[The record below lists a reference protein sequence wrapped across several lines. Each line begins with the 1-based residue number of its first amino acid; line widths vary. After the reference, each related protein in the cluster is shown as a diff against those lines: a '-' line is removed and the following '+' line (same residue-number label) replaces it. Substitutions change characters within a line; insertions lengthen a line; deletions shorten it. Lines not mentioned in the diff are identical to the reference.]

1 MAMKRFLIAVML
13 LTAGCV
19 WAQNPVRDSVPNDD
33 ADDMEENVIGGR
45 VMRTNRSQE
54 ANVLGAPVYYNRD
67 GSVRTNGVRRSNHP
81 QRDGY
86 QRPRHH
92 YRNTLDNSYCS
103 YFFEVEGM
111 SGSDMAVGVNFTYLP
126 NRWGAYASVLN
137 GYYHD
142 YLSVGPVMRLSDYD
156 YGIDLQLYAGAIFG
170 RHIGGE
176 MGFRMALPQRNGE
189 FCWNSASVGIGIQNG
204 GAFVTAGLSLELSA
218 IVALG
223 SFLFF

>member
-33 ADDMEENVIGGR
+33 ADDTEENVIGGR
-45 VMRTNRSQE
+45 VM
-54 ANVLGAPVYYNRD
+54 
-67 GSVRTNGVRRSNHP
+67 RTNGVRRSNHP

-142 YLSVGPVMRLSDYD
+142 YLSVGPVVRLSDYD